1 MCCLRPFYQLFLV
14 GYSCPSK
21 VIIVQYGR
29 FTCGVFTVVILDEIY
44 FTLLRFNVDGQQI
57 IPHFITVVRQSSDGH
72 QMVIRQSSG
81 SHQAVIRQSS
91 DFYQIFISFET
102 QQQCQNTERINMNQ
116 LEAWL
121 DGSSFK
127 EALPHI
133 WTLQSNLYIIQHL
146 YYLKIP

>member
-1 MCCLRPFYQLFLV
+1 MSWKIRKSP
-14 GYSCPSK
+14 
-21 VIIVQYGR
+21 VIIDSSSKHLSVIISSDLSNEKLFNAFTAVQR
-29 FTCGVFTVVILDEIY
+29 FIRQSSNSHQRVVIE
-44 FTLLRFNVDGQQI
+44 
-57 IPHFITVVRQSSDGH
+57 SSDGH

-81 SHQAVIRQSS
+81 SHQAVISWSS

-133 WTLQSNLYIIQHL
+133 WTLQSNLYIIQHQ

>member
-1 MCCLRPFYQLFLV
+1 MANKLYLISSWLSDSHQT
-14 GYSCPSK
+14 
-21 VIIVQYGR
+21 VIR
-29 FTCGVFTVVILDEIY
+29 W
-44 FTLLRFNVDGQQI
+44 
-57 IPHFITVVRQSSDGH
+57 SSDSH
-72 QMVIRQSSG
+72 QTVIRQSSG
-81 SHQAVIRQSS
+81 SHQAVISWSS